1 MIVQQSMSSVAA
13 VYDRRPERR
22 GIRAVGEV
30 AGRICP
36 VQAGRRPQG
45 QASGRERVNA
55 GVRASYFLAKPLI
68 ENHNVVQSCRPGL
81 AAQRPTPGK
90 LPHKIQPLI
99 SRDCGPREARIRITA
114 NSPTIQNSTLKIQNW
129 FPHPQTNPRLA
140 STFSHPKS
148 TVDLGCEPLIRV
160 ENGLRSPLSPTCYR
174 PISGPKIRESNRIQT
189 VTDRKILSPT
199 IVWWPPRSGP
209 LTQLHHQ
216 SLFIVIFYFK
226 GFQSYS
232 KHFKGIQRLLP
243 ASFFYFYAAIANL
256 H

>member
-1 MIVQQSMSSVAA
+1 MIAIQK
-13 VYDRRPERR
+13 
-22 GIRAVGEV
+22 
-30 AGRICP
+30 
-36 VQAGRRPQG
+36 PQTIG
-45 QASGRERVNA
+45 PAIPPLLGERV

-68 ENHNVVQSCRPGL
+68 ENHNVVPSFSPGL

-99 SRDCGPREARIRITA
+99 SRDCGSREARIRITA

-129 FPHPQTNPRLA
+129 FPHPQTNP
-140 STFSHPKS
+140 HPKS

-160 ENGLRSPLSPTCYR
+160 ENGLRSPPSRICYR
-174 PISGPKIRESNRIQT
+174 PISGPKIRESNRIQA
-189 VTDRKILSPT
+189 VTDRKNFITDHCLVAAT
-199 IVWWPPRSGP
+199 QWP

-256 H
+256 HTTRHISLLAAAKPPAYLPAVRFCIECRF

>member
-174 PISGPKIRESNRIQT
+174 PISGPKIRESNRIQA
-189 VTDRKILSPT
+189 VTDRKIYPVSRLIRVATSAT
-199 IVWWPPRSGP
+199 SFRS
-209 LTQLHHQ
+209 LTKDATLD
-216 SLFIVIFYFK
+216 
-226 GFQSYS
+226 
-232 KHFKGIQRLLP
+232 
-243 ASFFYFYAAIANL
+243 
-256 H
+256 